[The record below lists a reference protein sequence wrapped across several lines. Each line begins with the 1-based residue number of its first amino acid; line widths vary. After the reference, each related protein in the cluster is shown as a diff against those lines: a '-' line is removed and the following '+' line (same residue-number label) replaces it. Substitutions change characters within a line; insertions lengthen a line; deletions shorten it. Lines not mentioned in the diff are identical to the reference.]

1 MLYKT
6 LLKVAQVNEGENGA
20 KTVTIPFEMFHH
32 VIEAALRAKGIFDEG
47 YYLAANPDIRDAVKK
62 KSIASAADHY
72 YHSGYFEGRMP
83 KRFEVDEEFYLEQN
97 PDVAKAIKT
106 RRIKSCQLHFDTN
119 GFREGRAPYK
129 GFTLF

>member
-1 MLYKT
+1 MQYQN
-6 LLKVAQVNEGENGA
+6 LLKLVQVSEGKNGS

-32 VIEAALRAKGIFDEG
+32 LVESALRAKGEFDEG
-47 YYLAANPDIRDAVKK
+47 FYLAANPDIRAAVKK
-62 KSIASAADHY
+62 KDIASAAEHY

-97 PDVAKAIKT
+97 PDVAKAIKA

-129 GFTLF
+129 GFSLF